1 MSRFRF
7 ILILMAFLS
16 FLAQAQAQDN
26 AFGTSWSLTGIGF
39 SYERTINERTF
50 VQTDFMLESVD
61 VFIGRH
67 NRPGCSASFTCNTI
81 LSSWESSE
89 GNKISFFAGPGATTG
104 YCKDLE
110 ISKEENNQEG
120 IFFGMQGRAGI
131 AIEYP
136 RNISIKICVVPVL
149 GMHLTKG
156 KEYYMMRYYR
166 YGLLQTIL
174 PEINISYRF

>member
-7 ILILMAFLS
+7 ILILTAFLS
-16 FLAQAQAQDN
+16 FLGQAEAQDN

-39 SYERTINERTF
+39 SYERSINERTF
-50 VQTDFMLESVD
+50 VHTGIRLESGE

-67 NRPGCSASFTCNTI
+67 TRPGGSVSFTWNTI

-89 GNKISFFAGPGATTG
+89 GNRISFFAGPGATIG

-110 ISKEENNQEG
+110 INREENNQEG
-120 IFFGMQGRAGI
+120 TFFGMQGRAGI

-136 RNISIKICVVPVL
+136 RNISIKICVAPVL

-156 KEYYMMRYYR
+156 DEYNMMRYYR

>member
-7 ILILMAFLS
+7 ILILTAFLS
-16 FLAQAQAQDN
+16 FLAQAEAQDN
-26 AFGTSWSLTGIGF
+26 ALGTSWSLTGIGF
-39 SYERTINERTF
+39 SYERSINERTF
-50 VQTDFMLESVD
+50 VHTGIRLESGE

-67 NRPGCSASFTCNTI
+67 TRPGGSVSFTWNTI

-89 GNKISFFAGPGATTG
+89 GHRISFFAGPGATIG

-110 ISKEENNQEG
+110 INRDENNQEG
-120 IFFGMQGRAGI
+120 TFFGMQGRAGI

-136 RNISIKICVVPVL
+136 RNISIKICVAPVL

-156 KEYYMMRYYR
+156 EEYTMMRYYR
-166 YGLLQTIL
+166 YGLLQTIM

>member
-7 ILILMAFLS
+7 ILILTAFLS
-16 FLAQAQAQDN
+16 FLGQAEAQDN
-26 AFGTSWSLTGIGF
+26 ALGTSWSLTGIGF
-39 SYERTINERTF
+39 SYERSINERTF
-50 VQTDFMLESVD
+50 VHTGIRLESGE

-67 NRPGCSASFTCNTI
+67 TRPGGSVSFTWNTI

-89 GNKISFFAGPGATTG
+89 GNRICFFAGPGATIG

-110 ISKEENNQEG
+110 INRDENNQEG
-120 IFFGMQGRAGI
+120 TFFGMQGRAGI

-136 RNISIKICVVPVL
+136 RNISIKICVAPVL

-156 KEYYMMRYYR
+156 DEYNMMRYYR

>member
-1 MSRFRF
+1 MTRYRI
-7 ILILMAFLS
+7 ILILAAFLS
-16 FLAQAQAQDN
+16 SLTMAEAQDN

-39 SYERTINERTF
+39 SSERSINERTF
-50 VQTDFMLESVD
+50 VHTGIRLESGE

-67 NRPGCSASFTCNTI
+67 TRPGGSVSFTWNTI

-89 GNKISFFAGPGATTG
+89 GNRISFFAGPGATIG

-110 ISKEENNQEG
+110 INREENNQEG
-120 IFFGMQGRAGI
+120 TFFGMQGRAGI

-136 RNISIKICVVPVL
+136 RNISIKICVAPVL

-156 KEYYMMRYYR
+156 DEYNMMRYYR

>member
-7 ILILMAFLS
+7 ILILTTFLS
-16 FLAQAQAQDN
+16 FLGQAEAQDN
-26 AFGTSWSLTGIGF
+26 ALGTSWSLTGIGF
-39 SYERTINERTF
+39 SYERSINERTF
-50 VQTDFMLESVD
+50 VHTGIRLESGE

-67 NRPGCSASFTCNTI
+67 TRPGGSVSFTWNTI

-89 GNKISFFAGPGATTG
+89 GNRISFFAGPGATIG

-110 ISKEENNQEG
+110 INREENNQEG
-120 IFFGMQGRAGI
+120 TFFGMQGRAGI

-136 RNISIKICVVPVL
+136 RNISIKICVAPVL

-156 KEYYMMRYYR
+156 DEYNMMRYYR

>member
-1 MSRFRF
+1 MTRYRI
-7 ILILMAFLS
+7 ILILAAFLS
-16 FLAQAQAQDN
+16 SLTMAEAQDN
-26 AFGTSWSLTGIGF
+26 ALGTSWSLTGIGF

-50 VQTDFMLESVD
+50 VHTGIRLESGE

-67 NRPGCSASFTCNTI
+67 TRPGGSVSFTWNTI

-89 GNKISFFAGPGATTG
+89 GNRINFFAGPGATIG

-110 ISKEENNQEG
+110 INREENNQEG
-120 IFFGMQGRAGI
+120 TFFGMQGRAGI

-136 RNISIKICVVPVL
+136 RNISIKICVAPVL

-156 KEYYMMRYYR
+156 DEYNMMRYYR

>member
-7 ILILMAFLS
+7 ILILTAFLS
-16 FLAQAQAQDN
+16 FLAQAEAQDN
-26 AFGTSWSLTGIGF
+26 ALGTSWSLTGIGF
-39 SYERTINERTF
+39 SYERSINERTF
-50 VQTDFMLESVD
+50 VHTGIRLESGE

-67 NRPGCSASFTCNTI
+67 TRPGGSVSFTWNTI

-89 GNKISFFAGPGATTG
+89 GNRISFFAGPGATIG

-110 ISKEENNQEG
+110 INRDENNQEG
-120 IFFGMQGRAGI
+120 TFFGMQGRAGI

-136 RNISIKICVVPVL
+136 RNISIKICVAPVL

-156 KEYYMMRYYR
+156 DEYNMMRYYR

>member
-7 ILILMAFLS
+7 ILILTAFLS
-16 FLAQAQAQDN
+16 FLGQAEAQDN
-26 AFGTSWSLTGIGF
+26 ALGTSWSLTGIGF

-50 VQTDFMLESVD
+50 IQTSIRLESGE

-67 NRPGCSASFTCNTI
+67 NRPGGSVSFTWNNI

-89 GNKISFFAGPGATTG
+89 GNKISFFAGPGATIG

-110 ISKEENNQEG
+110 ISREENNKEG
-120 IFFGMQGRAGI
+120 TFFGLQGKVGI
-131 AIEYP
+131 AIDYP
-136 RNISIKICVVPVL
+136 RNISIKICAAPVI

>member
-1 MSRFRF
+1 M
-7 ILILMAFLS
+7 ILAAFLS
-16 FLAQAQAQDN
+16 SLTMAEAQDN

-39 SYERTINERTF
+39 SYERSINERTF
-50 VQTDFMLESVD
+50 VHTGIRLESGE

-67 NRPGCSASFTCNTI
+67 TRPGGSVSFTWNTI

-89 GNKISFFAGPGATTG
+89 GNRISFFAGPGATIG

-110 ISKEENNQEG
+110 INREENNHEG
-120 IFFGMQGRAGI
+120 TFFGMQGRAGI

-136 RNISIKICVVPVL
+136 RNISIKICVAPVL

-156 KEYYMMRYYR
+156 DEYNMMRYYR